1 MKKFVVFFLLS
12 SVHFLTFSQEHQNL
26 NSQEA
31 LIENKVYRI
40 DEYDALDSTAFKQE
54 FPNGYYSI
62 FNEEGLVIKANNY
75 RSYMVDAETDHH
87 DEYINYSL
95 YNENDQR
102 IGFIQQFTEGDEP
115 FQIISLKSISEDEE
129 TVQYANVDIGPSLL
143 GYTVEFDKRDYNA
156 VMSAFG
162 DTVEIT
168 PTHHRAYG
176 VRDSSFLLDIFYS
189 PTSGLIDS
197 TIYHNKCLGKLR
209 SEKCQSKVFYTYDES
224 GKIISKRMEYHS
236 NTSEINPYIV
246 RLASYNEKGL
256 VETLETNY
264 LSSSIND
271 REVRKFVYTFREDD

>member
-1 MKKFVVFFLLS
+1 M
-12 SVHFLTFSQEHQNL
+12 TFSQEHQNL
-26 NSQEA
+26 NTQEA
-31 LIENKVYRI
+31 LVANKVYRI
-40 DEYDALDSTAFKQE
+40 DEYDALDSIAFKQE

-62 FNEEGLVIKANNY
+62 FNKEGLVIKANNY

-115 FQIISLKSISEDEE
+115 FGIISLKSISKDEE
-129 TVQYANVDIGPSLL
+129 TVQYASIESSLF
-143 GYTVEFDKRDYNA
+143 GYAVEFDERDYNA
-156 VMSAFG
+156 TISAVG

-176 VRDSSFLLDIFYS
+176 VRDSSFILDIFYS
-189 PTSGLIDS
+189 RTSGQIDS
-197 TIYHNKCLGKLR
+197 TIYHNKCDGKLR
-209 SEKCQSKVFYTYDES
+209 GQKCQSKVFYTYDEN
-224 GKIISKRMEYHS
+224 GKMVSKRLEYHS
-236 NTSEINPYIV
+236 STSEINPYIV

-264 LSSSIND
+264 LRPSIDD